1 MISHGCGIQ
10 PQSMT
15 LFAAWLNLITE
26 ERPWSLRC
34 MRNIARCPLAGA
46 NDSNDRPQ
54 LGRELTVMVI
64 DRPGSVKG
72 CNLRLGINGLSICS
86 ASRFDY
92 DP

>member
-1 MISHGCGIQ
+1 
-10 PQSMT
+10 
-15 LFAAWLNLITE
+15 
-26 ERPWSLRC
+26 

-46 NDSNDRPQ
+46 NDGNDRPQ
-54 LGRELTVMVI
+54 LGRKLTVMVI

-72 CNLRLGINGLSICS
+72 AIYAWEFNGLSICS